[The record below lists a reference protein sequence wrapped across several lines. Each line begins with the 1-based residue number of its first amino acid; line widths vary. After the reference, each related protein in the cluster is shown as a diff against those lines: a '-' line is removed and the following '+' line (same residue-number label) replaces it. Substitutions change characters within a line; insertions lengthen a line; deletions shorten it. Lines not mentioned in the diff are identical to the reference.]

1 MVRIYLPLERYTD
14 FLFLWGH
21 LSNIFRDYFFT
32 SISLYELPSIDHSSF
47 LTQIIV
53 FMLPKTRKLNP
64 LNIFHMLK
72 QTFLNNFL
80 HEVAKNLGYDGTI
93 KG

>member
-1 MVRIYLPLERYTD
+1 MERYTD
-14 FLFLWGH
+14 FLFLWAH
-21 LSNIFRDYFFT
+21 SSNIFQDYFFT

-47 LTQIIV
+47 LTLI
-53 FMLPKTRKLNP
+53 KTKKLNP

-80 HEVAKNLGYDGTI
+80 YEVAKNLGYDDTI